1 MNSEY
6 NNTEFDVS
14 QGFKVAVSFADG
26 HGSTSECE
34 GGSWSGEKASLGH
47 GSLGISDAFEMGT
60 MQSGI
65 HRDSGDDFGIDDLIN
80 DNADLH
86 GEEQMG
92 ELMGMHQR
100 YRDGLQAKQAAR
112 EEILSCKFW

>member
-1 MNSEY
+1 
-6 NNTEFDVS
+6 VS
-14 QGFKVAVSFADG
+14 Q
-26 HGSTSECE
+26 T
-34 GGSWSGEKASLGH
+34 ASLGH
-47 GSLGISDAFEMGT
+47 GPLGISDAFEMGT

-86 GEEQMG
+86 GDTQMA
-92 ELMGMHQR
+92 ELTDMHQR
-100 YRDGLQAKQAAR
+100 YRDDLQVKQAAR